1 MDYADNST
9 KMLESYTGVKAVRPF
24 QGSKAYRGDGNYQ
37 NFLTRYGTQR
47 DSSEYY
53 SFVSDADV
61 TDMELSTFY
70 EQNGLFARVID
81 APAEEAVK
89 HGFEIKD
96 LEDDETQ
103 AFIDECMDE
112 LDWEE
117 TAMQCLKWA
126 RLFGGSIAV
135 MLINDGR
142 SIDEPV
148 NWDKIK
154 SIDDIRIFDR
164 SVISPDYSSMYKYD
178 NMDGQDPFRTRG
190 SRLGYPE
197 WFHVSSRNG
206 MFTVHETRC
215 LIFQNGVLPENTVTS
230 DYQFWGIPEYV
241 RIHRAIR
248 DVEVAHGMAPKMLD
262 RSVQAIYKMA
272 NLSNLLQTE
281 EGENVVLKR
290 LSTIDMAKGLM
301 NSMVLDANGEDYDFK
316 SFSYSGVSDVINTTC
331 NYLSA
336 LTNIPQ
342 TVLFGR
348 SPAGMNATG
357 SSDLENYYNY
367 VERIQK
373 RMLRS
378 NLRYLL
384 SVILQAGKHTG
395 EIKHIPKINIEFNSL
410 WSMTETEKVALDLQ
424 KAQVESAKAQTAAA
438 YVQMQAIDPGEV
450 RKRLAEDGEFD
461 VETLLDEFSEE
472 ELEENDPKNQQQ
484 EGGDPMAA
492 MMGGG
497 GGGGENPFAAM
508 MGGGGGEP
516 QQPEQPEQPGQPEQP
531 KEAPEPKPEHKAP
544 KPPKEEEELKK
555 QLQKKKNGNSPDAA
569 PEATKLP
576 KDMDFED
583 EVNKDSENEVS
594 EVPEEKP
601 VVKEVVKKV
610 EPKEN
615 PEQVSIWDRLEV
627 KDISETKP
635 RGGVGVIIMRGN
647 DEILT
652 ATRIAGDAG
661 GYGLI
666 GGPGGHIEEMETPEE
681 AAYRETEEEFG
692 IRPVSLKEIDIIKDD
707 DENVGESHIF
717 LASQYYG
724 EPECDD
730 VEMREPVWRDLE
742 MLLNMQD
749 RLFKPF
755 AESLRI
761 LIQELYR
768 EDSVTGEAKTITA
781 EEALNE

>member
-1 MDYADNST
+1 MANSDANVVKVNMDYADGSA

-24 QGSKAYRGDGNYQ
+24 QGKAFRGDGGYQ
-37 NFLTRYGTQR
+37 NMLTKYGTSR

-53 SFVSDADV
+53 QFVSDAPV
-61 TDMELSTFY
+61 TDMELSAFY
-70 EQNGLFARVID
+70 EQNGIFARVID

-89 HGFEIKD
+89 HGFELVD
-96 LEDDETQ
+96 LEDDQTQ
-103 AFIDECMDE
+103 GFLDECLDE

-117 TAMQCLKWA
+117 TAMQSLKWA

-135 MLINDGR
+135 LLINDGR
-142 SIDEPV
+142 SLDEPV
-148 NWDKIK
+148 NWDGIK
-154 SIDDIRIFDR
+154 SIDDIRVFDR
-164 SVISPDYSSMYKYD
+164 SVISPDYASMYEYD
-178 NMDGQDPFRTRG
+178 NRKGQDPFRTRG

-206 MFTVHETRC
+206 RFTVHETRC
-215 LIFQNGVLPENTVTS
+215 LIFQNGVLPENTATS
-230 DYQFWGIPEYV
+230 EYQFWGIPEYV
-241 RIHRAIR
+241 RISRAIR

-262 RSVQAIYKMA
+262 RSVQAIYKMQ
-272 NLSNLLQTE
+272 NLAQLLQTDQGE
-281 EGENVVLKR
+281 EVVLKR
-290 LSTIDMAKGLM
+290 LQTIDLAKGLL

-316 SFSYSGVSDVINTTC
+316 SFSYTGVSDVINTTC

-342 TVLFGR
+342 TILFGR

-395 EIKHIPKINIEFNSL
+395 EIKKIPKIKVEFNSL
-410 WSMTETEKVALDLQ
+410 WSLTETEKVALDLQ
-424 KAQVESAKAQTAAA
+424 KAQLEMTKAQTASA
-438 YVQMQAIDPGEV
+438 YVQIQAIDPDEV
-450 RKRLAEDGEFD
+450 RKKLADEGEFD
-461 VETLLDEFSEE
+461 VETLLDEYTEE
-472 ELEENDPKNQQQ
+472 ELEENSPKNQQQ
-484 EGGDPMAA
+484 EGGGDPMAA

-497 GGGGENPFAAM
+497 GGGENPLAAM
-508 MGGGGGEP
+508 MGGGAP
-516 QQPEQPEQPGQPEQP
+516 QEQPGQPE
-531 KEAPEPKPEHKAP
+531 APEKGPAPKRESPKPS
-544 KPPKEEEELKK
+544 KEEALKE
-555 QLQKKKNGNSPDAA
+555 QLQKKKTGNSPDAA

-576 KDMDFED
+576 KDMDFGD
-583 EVNKDSENEVS
+583 EVNKDSEHEVS
-594 EVPEEKP
+594 EEPDDKP
-601 VVKEVVKKV
+601 VVRHETKAEQK
-610 EPKEN
+610 
-615 PEQVSIWDRLEV
+615 PEQLSIWDKLEV
-627 KDISETKP
+627 KTVEETKP
-635 RGGVGVIIMRGN
+635 KGGVGVILMRSN

-661 GYGLI
+661 GYGLV

-681 AAYRETEEEFG
+681 AAFRETEEEFG
-692 IRPVSLKEIDIIKDD
+692 IRPVSLREIGVIRDD
-707 DENVGESHIF
+707 DPNVGESHIF

-724 EPECDD
+724 EPICDD
-730 VEMREPVWRDLE
+730 VEMREPVWRDIE

-755 AESLRI
+755 AESLNI
-761 LIQELYR
+761 LIEEMYR
-768 EDSVTGEAKTITA
+768 EDAAGDGFIISAD
-781 EEALNE
+781 EALNGK